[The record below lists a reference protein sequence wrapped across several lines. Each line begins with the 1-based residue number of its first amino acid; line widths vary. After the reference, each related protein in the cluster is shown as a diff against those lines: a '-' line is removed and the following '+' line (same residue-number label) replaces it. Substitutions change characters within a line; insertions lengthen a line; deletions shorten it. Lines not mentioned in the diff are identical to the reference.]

1 MRRSANRSSAPRR
14 GRRWA
19 WVLALAG
26 MAAARAA
33 GAAEVAV
40 VKSSEVPAWRPAID
54 ALRRVASGHTV
65 SEHDLRNDRG
75 TAEAV
80 LAGLKSRNAIL
91 VALGPLAAQLVRT
104 ALPDAPLV
112 FAMVQEP
119 AKLGLAPAPNVTGV
133 AFAIPIKN
141 QIAAFRMVNPKGV
154 RIGVIYK
161 EENSGRQVEE
171 AIKAA
176 GLLRVLMV
184 SRAVASE
191 REIPQ
196 AVRAMLGGEGAVD
209 ALWIPA
215 DPLLLADETRR
226 FLMAEMLKAGRP
238 VYGSSSALVAE
249 GALVSNGPDIV
260 SIGEQI
266 GELVNRLAGG
276 DRGRIEMLVPRAELV
291 INRKVAGRLKIDLPA
306 EALKAANK
314 VF

>member
-1 MRRSANRSSAPRR
+1 MWPA
-14 GRRWA
+14 
-19 WVLALAG
+19 ALAF
-26 MAAARAA
+26 MVAASPA

-54 ALRRVASGHTV
+54 ALRRVAAGHSV
-65 SEHDLRNDRG
+65 NEYDLRNDRG

-80 LAGLKSRNAIL
+80 LAGLKSRNAIV

-104 ALPDAPLV
+104 SIPDAPLV

-119 AKLGLAPAPNVTGV
+119 AKLGLQPGPSVTGV

-141 QIAAFRMVNPKGV
+141 QIAAFRMVNPRGV

-161 EENSGRQVEE
+161 EENAGRQVEE

-176 GLLRVLMV
+176 SLLRVIV
-184 SRAVASE
+184 VTRAVASE
-191 REIPQ
+191 REIPP
-196 AVRAMLGGEGAVD
+196 AVRALLSGDSAVD

-215 DPLLLADETRR
+215 DPVLLGDETRR
-226 FLMAEMLKAGRP
+226 FLLGEMFKAGKP

-249 GALVSNGPDIV
+249 GALVSNGPDLV

-266 GELVNRLAGG
+266 GELVNRLAAG
-276 DRGRIEMLVPRAELV
+276 DRTRIEMLVPRAELV
-291 INRKVAGRLKIDLPA
+291 INKKIAGRLKIDLPA
-306 EALKAANK
+306 DALKAANK